1 MEGSM
6 GASIGYPRIAHQKTD
21 LAWTVPATVVVSI
34 VAATIWILL
43 AGLSGPV
50 AIGADGL
57 DSIALT
63 AP

>member
-1 MEGSM
+1 MIV
-6 GASIGYPRIAHQKTD
+6 SIPHIGHKKNTD
-21 LAWTVPATVVVSI
+21 LAWTVPATVVASI
-34 VAATIWILL
+34 VAGAIWIFI